1 MVHAGAAL
9 DQGWSGALR
18 GGRELPSCGKPSG
31 PPRPLTPRFSHPS
44 PHPSLRIQTLPVHSQ
59 QVLWGRLGLPWLQ
72 ALGGGLGKGVSSP
85 REGSGQT
92 GEPVVHRL
100 SEGRMHPKMPNRE
113 GPIEA
118 GASEGWQRDPEAFLG
133 EEACGWA

>member
-1 MVHAGAAL
+1 MEWGPAG
-9 DQGWSGALR
+9 
-18 GGRELPSCGKPSG
+18 GGELPSCGKPSG

-92 GEPVVHRL
+92 GESVSTAYQR
-100 SEGRMHPKMPNRE
+100 GRSTPRCRTE
-113 GPIEA
+113 RGPF
-118 GASEGWQRDPEAFLG
+118 GASEGWQRDLEAFLG
-133 EEACGWA
+133 KEACGWGLKAGHVR